1 MLTIFLETLPFFAL
15 IGLGLGAARL
25 GVFPPEATGYLTK
38 FVFYFALT
46 AMLFNFSANLGLEEI
61 WQPRVIAAY
70 LLACLTVYLTVM
82 IIAFLRHA
90 TLAEATIEAQCGIIG
105 NTGFMGLPMLA
116 LLLGPASVPY
126 MLLVL
131 SVDLIVFSSLFTM
144 MITLARQGQID
155 RGLPVKLAGA
165 GTRNPM
171 VAAMV
176 LGLAWASTGLGLPAP
191 VNDTLT
197 LLGAAATPG
206 ALFAIGAS
214 LADKRVERLGIVSWL
229 TIVKLGLHPAVVAL
243 FALVVFQL
251 DPVASAVL
259 IAAAGLP
266 VAGNVFILAQHY
278 NAGPAR
284 VSATILVSTLV
295 SMATIP
301 VIVAWVSGF

>member
-1 MLTIFLETLPFFAL
+1 MITIFLETLPFFAL

-25 GVFPPEATGYLTK
+25 GFFPAEATGYLTK

-46 AMLFNFSANLGLEEI
+46 AMLFNFSANLGISEI

-70 LLACLTVYLTVM
+70 LLACLTVYLAVM
-82 IIAFLRHA
+82 IIAFLRRA
-90 TLAEATIEAQCGIIG
+90 TLREATIEAQCGIIG

-116 LLLGPASVPY
+116 LLLGPESVPY
-126 MLLVL
+126 MLIIL
-131 SVDLIVFSSLFTM
+131 SVDLVVFSSLFTM
-144 MITLARQGQID
+144 MITLAGQGQID
-155 RGLPVKLAGA
+155 RALPLKLLGA
-165 GTRNPM
+165 VARNPM

-176 LGLAWASTGLGLPAP
+176 LGLAWASTGFGLPAA

-229 TIVKLGLHPAVVAL
+229 TLVKLGLHPLVVAI

-251 DPVASAVL
+251 DPIAAAVL
-259 IAAAGLP
+259 IAAASLP

-284 VSATILVSTLV
+284 VSATILVSTLI

-301 VIVAWVSGF
+301 VIVAWVGGF